1 MILPFVCLSDVCFI
15 FLKGYSRS
23 TSSTLAYLRAL
34 PQCHYD
40 FNYLSRW
47 TAKVH
52 HMGRAL
58 TASGQQAAVV
68 SRQKMSS
75 LKLMCKLEKMVTNLL
90 YSYTLQHPP
99 FSFIKEHAERGRS
112 RGSNT
117 ITIRAKKGSSRLH
130 NSVRA
135 SVGSS
140 TFFEA
145 FMTQV

>member
-34 PQCHYD
+34 PQCHYNV
-40 FNYLSRW
+40 NYLSRW

-52 HMGRAL
+52 LKGAGRQKCC
-58 TASGQQAAVV
+58 S
-68 SRQKMSS
+68 SKMSS
-75 LKLMCKLEKMVTNLL
+75 LKVMCKLEKMVTNLL
-90 YSYTLQHPP
+90 SYTTSALQLHQRTCR
-99 FSFIKEHAERGRS
+99 EGRS

-117 ITIRAKKGSSRLH
+117 ITIRAKKGSSRLL

-140 TFFEA
+140 IVVVPFLKLL
-145 FMTQV
+145 

>member
-1 MILPFVCLSDVCFI
+1 MILPFVCLTDVCFI

-99 FSFIKEHAERGRS
+99 FSFIKEHAERGGQGGQIPSLLGLR
-112 RGSNT
+112 RGAAGPST
-117 ITIRAKKGSSRLH
+117 ECA
-130 NSVRA
+130 SVRR
-135 SVGSS
+135 
-140 TFFEA
+140 
-145 FMTQV
+145 